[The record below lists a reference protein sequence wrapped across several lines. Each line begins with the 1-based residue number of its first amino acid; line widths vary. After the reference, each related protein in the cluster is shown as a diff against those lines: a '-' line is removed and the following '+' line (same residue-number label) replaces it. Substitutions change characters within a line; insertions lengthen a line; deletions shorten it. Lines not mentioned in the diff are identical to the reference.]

1 MPSMRQL
8 MESVLE
14 SEILEESN
22 ITPQQVISTANNL
35 DLMLE
40 KVNINGRDELAAAL
54 TKFLEVNAQ

>member
-40 KVNINGRDELAAAL
+40 KVQINGRDELAAAL
-54 TKFLEVNAQ
+54 TAFLEANAQ